1 MGMLVNGVWDENP
14 KQPTDKAGKYTRKE
28 STFRHRITQ
37 DGSSGFKAEP
47 ERYHLYLAYACPWA
61 SRTLMFRSL
70 KGLDDVISVSFVEP
84 LMLDN
89 GWTFSDGKC
98 LYELYQLADTNY
110 TGKVTVP
117 VLWDKKQNT
126 IVNNES
132 SEIIRM
138 LNSEF
143 EDFAKNHDDYYPA
156 ELKDKIDEI
165 NEFVY
170 TSINNGVYKCGFAQ
184 SQEAYEKAFDSLFT
198 ALDKTE
204 SILSKQR
211 YLTGDKITEADWRLF
226 TTLIRFDVVYY
237 VHFKCNLKHIYEY
250 PNIWN
255 YVLELYQWPGIR
267 ETVNFEHIKK
277 HYYGSHLMIN
287 PMGIVPKGPVI
298 NFDAPHDR
306 AN

>member
-1 MGMLVNGVWDENP
+1 
-14 KQPTDKAGKYTRKE
+14 
-28 STFRHRITQ
+28 
-37 DGSSGFKAEP
+37 
-47 ERYHLYLAYACPWA
+47 
-61 SRTLMFRSL
+61 
-70 KGLDDVISVSFVEP
+70 
-84 LMLDN
+84 MLDN